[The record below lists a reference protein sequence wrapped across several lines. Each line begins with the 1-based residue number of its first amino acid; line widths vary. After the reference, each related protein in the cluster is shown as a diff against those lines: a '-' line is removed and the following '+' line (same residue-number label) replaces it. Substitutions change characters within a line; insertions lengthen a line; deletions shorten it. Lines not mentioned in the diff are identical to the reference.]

1 MPRGDSVPLEYRDTA
16 DWLSAVR
23 SAHHRKEHLHL
34 LGMKSCHLLDH
45 GTVGYYS
52 IRWGTT
58 LAYYTLPLASLGGF
72 MVQAGLSDERPTKEA
87 VNGFLARLPY
97 ILGGPAKLKSR
108 WELMR
113 ALALPAKSII
123 ARLEPH
129 EA

>member
-1 MPRGDSVPLEYRDTA
+1 M
-16 DWLSAVR
+16 
-23 SAHHRKEHLHL
+23 
-34 LGMKSCHLLDH
+34 
-45 GTVGYYS
+45 GYYS

-58 LAYYTLPLASLGGF
+58 LAYYTLPLASLEGF
-72 MVQAGLSDERPTKEA
+72 LVQAGLSDERSTKEA

-97 ILGGPAKLKSR
+97 ILGGGAKLKSR

-113 ALALPAKSII
+113 ALAQPAKSII